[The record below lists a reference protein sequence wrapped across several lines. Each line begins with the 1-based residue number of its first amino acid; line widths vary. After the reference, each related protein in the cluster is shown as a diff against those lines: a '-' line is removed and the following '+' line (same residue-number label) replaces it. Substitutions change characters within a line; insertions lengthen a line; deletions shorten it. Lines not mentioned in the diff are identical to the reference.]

1 MRAGDVYRPG
11 WAPALEASL
20 FGSAQ
25 TTKLRWSR
33 RMTVEEMVGYAQT
46 LSSWLSADE
55 GERERRRR
63 NLSDYLQGEL
73 GLGDDTAVQVPMIT
87 AVHVA
92 PVHRLQYS

>member
-1 MRAGDVYRPG
+1 
-11 WAPALEASL
+11 
-20 FGSAQ
+20 
-25 TTKLRWSR
+25 
-33 RMTVEEMVGYAQT
+33 MTVEEMVGYAQT